1 MAGGKE
7 NARQKMI
14 NLMYLVFIAML
25 ALNMSKEVL
34 MTFGE
39 IDREVVKST
48 KSLKES
54 NKAAIQVIKNS
65 AKNDSLQWY
74 TAYQPIS
81 KIAEAANELT
91 EFINKNDNE
100 LVTPYEV
107 NDVTYQ
113 SFKRPI
119 LEKDNSF
126 GRTIDGSIPEMVG
139 DYEVM
144 DNSASYDEMLFTG
157 DYVNEDNTGYTA
169 AGQEFVRL
177 VNNFRDTAIE
187 EITKSDISR
196 DTTKN
201 KIWNDSKSGLIRI
214 IEQSFNTD
222 VVKVGKAED
231 KIKSWL
237 HFNFE
242 GFPEIASI
250 TKLTLMEEDV
260 ENVIQTMISSIN
272 EVILGENLTSLRA
285 IPMNVNVFYENSKL
299 EGSIALG
306 KYDETFVAS
315 KVKIKN
321 GNGPER
327 EYRAIDVMENGEVV
341 LEKLNLNV
349 GSAGAKKLTGEIIFI
364 RTENGEDVEK
374 SIPID
379 HEYFVNPPLA
389 NISNKDMNIVYEDI
403 ENILN
408 ITMPGVSND
417 NIEIISPPTIKPGN
431 NGEFIMVN
439 QKKGSTGK
447 VSIVVKDKLTNF
459 TSPPVVFD
467 VVAVPDPFA
476 AFSLKGDKFSA
487 NQMLTGKIE
496 GTFNNERLD
505 NSLQLRITEF
515 KVKIGLRNMGVVR
528 NTNGAFNDRVKSELK
543 RARRGTQITIS
554 DIVFSSSK
562 IDRGRKS
569 LFSQNQVVLTV
580 R

>member
-74 TAYQPIS
+74 IAYQPIS

-107 NDVTYQ
+107 NEVTYQ

-169 AGQEFVRL
+169 AAQEFVRL

-222 VVKVGKAED
+222 VVKVG
-231 KIKSWL
+231 
-237 HFNFE
+237 
-242 GFPEIASI
+242 
-250 TKLTLMEEDV
+250 
-260 ENVIQTMISSIN
+260 
-272 EVILGENLTSLRA
+272 
-285 IPMNVNVFYENSKL
+285 
-299 EGSIALG
+299 
-306 KYDETFVAS
+306 
-315 KVKIKN
+315 
-321 GNGPER
+321 
-327 EYRAIDVMENGEVV
+327 
-341 LEKLNLNV
+341 
-349 GSAGAKKLTGEIIFI
+349 
-364 RTENGEDVEK
+364 
-374 SIPID
+374 
-379 HEYFVNPPLA
+379 
-389 NISNKDMNIVYEDI
+389 
-403 ENILN
+403 
-408 ITMPGVSND
+408 
-417 NIEIISPPTIKPGN
+417 
-431 NGEFIMVN
+431 
-439 QKKGSTGK
+439 
-447 VSIVVKDKLTNF
+447 
-459 TSPPVVFD
+459 
-467 VVAVPDPFA
+467 
-476 AFSLKGDKFSA
+476 
-487 NQMLTGKIE
+487 
-496 GTFNNERLD
+496 
-505 NSLQLRITEF
+505 
-515 KVKIGLRNMGVVR
+515 
-528 NTNGAFNDRVKSELK
+528 
-543 RARRGTQITIS
+543 
-554 DIVFSSSK
+554 
-562 IDRGRKS
+562 
-569 LFSQNQVVLTV
+569 
-580 R
+580 